1 MAVLTK
7 QAASEVTHSKQPKK
21 PHIIY
26 LLVDDW
32 GWANVGYYCNQ
43 PTAEVVSPNFDSLMK
58 QKCQICCRR
67 CDLV

>member
-7 QAASEVTHSKQPKK
+7 QAASEVTNSKQPKM

-32 GWANVGYYCNQ
+32 GWANVGYHRNP
-43 PTAEVVSPNFDSLMK
+43 PTAEVQRTAYTIMLYPFSNS
-58 QKCQICCRR
+58 
-67 CDLV
+67 CDI